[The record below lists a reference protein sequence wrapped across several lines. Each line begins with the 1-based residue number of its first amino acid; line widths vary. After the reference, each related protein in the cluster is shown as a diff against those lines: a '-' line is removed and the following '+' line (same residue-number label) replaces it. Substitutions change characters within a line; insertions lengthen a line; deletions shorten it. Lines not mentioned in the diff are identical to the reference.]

1 METHLRCFSVY
12 FTSWQRVLNVIFC
25 HWFFFLIKKEK
36 LQSGTEGKSVYVS
49 IRYISE
55 MRMQSVQ
62 KGSGTK
68 EKEIKEIN
76 ARLWVRSNSQNTYK
90 QVMEF
95 PLTDSCVYS
104 VEHGPFR
111 HYRDHTAYRT
121 RGRKGS
127 VQSLYKLTPNIFG
140 QSLQTRTK

>member
-1 METHLRCFSVY
+1 MTKSAE
-12 FTSWQRVLNVIFC
+12 C
-25 HWFFFLIKKEK
+25 HILPLVFFLIKKEK

-76 ARLWVRSNSQNTYK
+76 ARL
-90 QVMEF
+90 
-95 PLTDSCVYS
+95 
-104 VEHGPFR
+104 
-111 HYRDHTAYRT
+111 
-121 RGRKGS
+121 
-127 VQSLYKLTPNIFG
+127 
-140 QSLQTRTK
+140 